1 MLHKHRI
8 SAVLLLLSGL
18 SFDAN
23 AEAGD
28 IEITPYG
35 AFSIGGTFSDSA
47 AVADVSLDDSAS
59 FGILLNFRD
68 GPNTQWEILYS
79 RQAADADVTT
89 SQAAQLAVDIDVHY
103 LQGGGTY
110 QGDGNI
116 VRPFLSA
123 TLGATHFDVK
133 SSGYDSDTFFSF
145 SLGPGLQIRP
155 NERIGIRLEARI
167 FGTLVQSDSNLFCI
181 SDPASMSAGCAL
193 RVDGEVFWQTQL
205 MAGLVF
211 RF

>member
-1 MLHKHRI
+1 M
-8 SAVLLLLSGL
+8 LLLSGL

>member
-1 MLHKHRI
+1 ML
-8 SAVLLLLSGL
+8 LGL
-18 SFDAN
+18 SLSAR
-23 AEAGD
+23 AETGD
-28 IEITPYG
+28 FELTPYG
-35 AFSIGGTFSDSA
+35 AFSVGGTFSDSETGDA
-47 AVADVSLDDSAS
+47 VSLNDAES
-59 FGILLNFRD
+59 FGLLLDIRE
-68 GPNTQWEILYS
+68 GPNTQWEIIYS
-79 RQAADADVTT
+79 RQAADADVR
-89 SQAAQLAVDIDVHY
+89 SSLSAQVAVDIDVHY

-110 QGDGNI
+110 QGDGNK

-133 SSGYDSDTFFSF
+133 SNGYDSDTFFSF

-155 NERIGIRLEARI
+155 TDRLGIRLEARV

-181 SDPASMSAGCAL
+181 SDPANMNAGCAI

-205 MAGLVF
+205 LAGLVF